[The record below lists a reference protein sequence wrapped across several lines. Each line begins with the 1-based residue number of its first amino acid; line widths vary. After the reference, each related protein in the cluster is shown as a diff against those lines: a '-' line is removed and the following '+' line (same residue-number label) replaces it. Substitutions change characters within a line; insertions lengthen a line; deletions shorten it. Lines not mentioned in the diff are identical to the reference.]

1 MEGRK
6 VVVGSG
12 AGALIFASLMALGG
26 ASAAIA
32 DLGESAKKTSDSTK
46 RFTNSANRFRGERV
60 SYGLYYDRVEFI
72 TVWTEEDKQLG
83 KVTPTVI
90 KRVVSHR
97 YNPRLVFSSDMRM
110 HSAEGRIPETPQEA
124 QEIAW
129 KHAKGINSRRG
140 DYKRSRLPGGPRVY
154 VKPVTWGEESAEA
167 NRDQQEEN

>member
-6 VVVGSG
+6 VVGSG

-32 DLGESAKKTSDSTK
+32 DLG
-46 RFTNSANRFRGERV
+46 RFRGERV

-72 TVWTEEDKQLG
+72 TVWTEEDQKLG
-83 KVTPTVI
+83 KATPTVI

-110 HSAEGRIPETPQEA
+110 HSAEGRIPETAQEA

-140 DYKRSRLPGGPRVY
+140 DYKRSRFPGGPRLY
-154 VKPVTWGEESAEA
+154 VKPIAWGEESAEA